1 MYVHG
6 IITMILTI
14 QASRDPKAQ
23 QECKKPASQCEK
35 PSGNLS
41 TIEQLLASQNRK
53 LIQIKGDG
61 NCLFR
66 ALSLVVYGSEMYHSK
81 IRELLVNFVR
91 SNADKFRVYVTRGTT
106 LEDHLLHMQYSRTWG
121 TQVELYAAASL
132 FGRELYV
139 YTPTVRADRQYIWTR
154 ISPLP
159 PHVIL
164 IFPLRDEPWP
174 KRLDEIDHVELCH
187 SSGIHFDVVADF
199 EGQQCSTPP
208 GLNVCSLSS
217 PLTHEL
223 IN

>member
-81 IRELLVNFVR
+81 SENCWLTLSVAMLTSLECMLPGELHLRIICYTCSIAELGAPRWSYMLQHLCLVESF
-91 SNADKFRVYVTRGTT
+91 
-106 LEDHLLHMQYSRTWG
+106 M
-121 TQVELYAAASL
+121 
-132 FGRELYV
+132 
-139 YTPTVRADRQYIWTR
+139 
-154 ISPLP
+154 
-159 PHVIL
+159 
-164 IFPLRDEPWP
+164 
-174 KRLDEIDHVELCH
+174 
-187 SSGIHFDVVADF
+187 
-199 EGQQCSTPP
+199 STPP
-208 GLNVCSLSS
+208 LSELTDSTFGLKFHHFHPMSS
-217 PLTHEL
+217 
-223 IN
+223 